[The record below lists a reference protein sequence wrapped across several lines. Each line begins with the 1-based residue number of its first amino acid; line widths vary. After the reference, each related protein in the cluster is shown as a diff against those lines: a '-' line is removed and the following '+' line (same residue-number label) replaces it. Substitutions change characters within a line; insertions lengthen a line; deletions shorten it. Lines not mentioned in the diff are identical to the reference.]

1 MWYSETY
8 GVIKTPRE
16 LTISGSTYPRQI
28 FRKWSKPALAEIG
41 IRPARVE
48 TPDSRYYNTGA
59 ESYDLIG
66 NEWVITYATTE
77 KDVETLKTQLIDKIK
92 THVGSTLVS
101 SDWRVIREMDG
112 GTAMTDEWKTYRTA
126 VRLHGNTLETGI
138 ESFASVQAIK
148 NFQNHDVIEV
158 RYTSTYD
165 EDGNETIGPETREL
179 NRTVDKTYWDWPVAP
194 DATPDPHHV
203 EYK

>member
-66 NEWVITYATTE
+66 NEWVITYAATE

-92 THVGSTLVS
+92 THVGLTLVS